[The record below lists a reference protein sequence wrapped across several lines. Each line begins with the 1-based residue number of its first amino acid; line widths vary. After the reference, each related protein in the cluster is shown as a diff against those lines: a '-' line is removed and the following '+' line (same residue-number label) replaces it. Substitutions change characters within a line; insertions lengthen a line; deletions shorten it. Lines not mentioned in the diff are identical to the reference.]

1 MKYEFTGKTKIVNG
15 RTLKQIRALITI
27 LDVVNSGECG
37 GWVESEQ
44 NLAQVYGNAWV
55 SGDAQVYGNA
65 RVYGNTW
72 VYGNAQV
79 SGNALVENRNAI
91 CTFSGFGSEY
101 RTTTAFTDE
110 KLGVRIVCG
119 CFSGSLDEFR
129 AQIIKKHGNDSKH
142 GRLYLSMANMI
153 EYRLTDNYVGGG
165 VKIDAVREGES

>member
-27 LDVVNSGECG
+27 LGVVNSGECG
-37 GWVESEQ
+37 GWIESEQ
-44 NLAQVYGNAWV
+44 NLAQTSGNAWV
-55 SGDAQVYGNA
+55 SGNA
-65 RVYGNTW
+65 E
-72 VYGNAQV
+72 V
-79 SGNALVENRNAI
+79 SGDAWVKNRNDF

-110 KLGVRIVCG
+110 KLGVRIACG

-129 AQIIKKHGNDSKH
+129 AQIIKKHGTDSKH

-153 EYRLTDNYVGGG
+153 EYRFTDN
-165 VKIDAVREGES
+165 